1 MSPDFL
7 SYSPMI
13 MRSGFKVSWMA
24 APWRRNS
31 GLMHK
36 LKPMPQGLPLDCSR
50 MGLTTFSVVP
60 GTTVLLTTMRWWD
73 IWFLRASPISWDASL
88 MYWRLMLPSGW
99 LGVPTARNVM
109 SVFVMA
115 SLRFVTHFNLF
126 VLMAFSSSCL
136 RLGS

>member
-1 MSPDFL
+1 
-7 SYSPMI
+7 
-13 MRSGFKVSWMA
+13 MA

-31 GLMHK
+31 GLMHR
-36 LKPMPQGLPLDCSR
+36 LKPMPQGLLLVCSR

-73 IWFLRASPISWDASL
+73 ILFLRASPISRDASL

-109 SVFVMA
+109 SVSVMA
-115 SLRFVTHFNLF
+115 SLRFVTHLN
-126 VLMAFSSSCL
+126 VWASMAFSSSCL
-136 RLGS
+136 RSGS